1 MPRYYSATTRRRRS
15 DRYRRRT
22 FRFSLGGLVIALLVL
37 ALLVVPFLGTRMLQV
52 DEHVLRT
59 PDLPDNLRNLKI
71 VFVSDIHQGRWFSQQ
86 QVNDLF
92 DRINRLNPDIV
103 ILGGDYAQDGDSAIS
118 FFHTMPDIQAKLGV
132 FAVVGN
138 HDRTEDNLPVL
149 LEAMKSRGVTGLVNS
164 VESVQL
170 GKTTLYIAGVD
181 DSYTGFPRVS
191 KVSSQVREDDYVI
204 FVGHSPDLL
213 PDLLAAKD
221 MNGNTHWYDLA
232 LFGHTHGG
240 QIRLFGQPLILP
252 VRNDMGRSHAHGWFE
267 ENRASILVSNG
278 VGTSVIPARL
288 FAWPEIHLIT
298 LKKGS

>member
-37 ALLVVPFLGTRMLQV
+37 ALLAVPFLGTRILQV
-52 DEHVLRT
+52 DDYELRT

-92 DRINRLNPDIV
+92 DRINLMKADIV
-103 ILGGDYAQDGDSAIS
+103 IFGGDYAEDGDSAVS
-118 FFHTMPDIQAKLGV
+118 FFRTMPDVSAKLGV
-132 FAVVGN
+132 YAVVGN
-138 HDRTEDNLPVL
+138 HDRTDDNLPL
-149 LEAMKSRGVTGLVNS
+149 LLDAMRSRGVIGLVNS
-164 VESVQL
+164 VESIRL
-170 GKTTLYIAGVD
+170 GSTTLYIAGVD
-181 DSYTGFPRVS
+181 DNYTGFPRVS

-213 PDLLAAKD
+213 PDVLAAKD
-221 MNGNTHWYDLA
+221 QNGNTHWYDLA

-240 QIRLFGQPLILP
+240 QINLLGQPLIVP
-252 VRNDMGRSHAHGWFE
+252 VRTEMGRNHTSGWYH

-288 FAWPEIHLIT
+288 FAWPQIHLIT